1 MRKITMRPDTRF
13 SGPELCTKPAREV
26 VALLRKGEVRTSD
39 LIDASLTRMDQVEPQ
54 VNAVV
59 TRCPDRARAA
69 VPDRNS
75 LLAGLP
81 IGIKDLD
88 AVAGVRTTYATK
100 GYADHVPTASDPIVL
115 RLEDRGGVVLG
126 KTNTP
131 ELGAG
136 ANTFNDVFGATRNPW
151 NTRMNAA
158 GSSGGAAVSLATGE
172 LWLSHGSDFGGSLR
186 SPANY
191 CGIVGLRPS
200 PGIAGG
206 SSTDLGFLTGTVDG
220 PMARDVLD
228 CALFLDAMAGYDPIW
243 PISFPAPATP
253 YLESAQKEAGAIR
266 IAYTPDMNGFA
277 AVTPEID
284 TVLRA
289 ALERLRLPD
298 VTIEEHCPA
307 LPRLDETFR
316 ALRCLSFLGSYLA
329 TPESISRHYKDTIK
343 GNVADAEAMTFADYA
358 RAERD
363 RSAIYNTMLG
373 FFDSYDVLA
382 CPVNGLAPLPVE
394 IEYPTDVAGRPM
406 RDYVDWL
413 QFAFLATVAGLPA
426 LSLPVGFTPSG
437 MPVGLQL
444 IGRPRGEARLLQVA
458 HTLEQA
464 LNLPVTLIDPMAP

>member
-1 MRKITMRPDTRF
+1 VTRPDTSF
-13 SGPELCTKPAREV
+13 TGPELCAKPAREIV
-26 VALLRKGEVRTSD
+26 TLLRSGDLTTQD
-39 LIDASLTRMDQVEPQ
+39 LIKASLTRMDQVEPQ

-59 TRCPDRARAA
+59 TRCPERARARPA
-69 VPDRNS
+69 PKDS

-81 IGIKDLD
+81 IGIKDLSP
-88 AVAGVRTTYATK
+88 VEGVRTTFGTK
-100 GYADHVPTASDPIVL
+100 GMANHVPTASDPLVL
-115 RLEDRGGVVLG
+115 RLESRGGVVLG

-131 ELGAG
+131 EMGAG
-136 ANTFNDVFGATRNPW
+136 ANTFNAVFGATRNPW
-151 NTRMNAA
+151 NTAMNAA

-206 SSTDLGFLTGTVDG
+206 SSAHLGFTNGGVEG

-228 CALFLDAMAGYDPIW
+228 CALFLDAMAGFDPVW
-243 PISFPAPATP
+243 PISFPAPDRP
-253 YLESAQKEAGAIR
+253 YLETARQDAGTIR
-266 IAYTPDMNGFA
+266 IAYTSDLNGFA
-277 AVTPEID
+277 AVTSEID
-284 TVLRA
+284 TVLRSA
-289 ALERLRLPD
+289 IDSLRLPS
-298 VTIEEHCPA
+298 IEVEEYCPD

-316 ALRCLSFLGSYLA
+316 ALRCLSFMGSYQV
-329 TPESISRHYKDTIK
+329 TPESVTRHYKDTIK
-343 GNVADAEAMTFADYA
+343 GNLADARAMTFDDYA
-358 RAERD
+358 QAERD
-363 RSAIYNTMLG
+363 RAAIYNTMAA
-373 FFDSYDVLA
+373 FFETHDVLA

-394 IEYPTDVAGRPM
+394 IEYPTEVAGRPM
-406 RDYVDWL
+406 RDYIDWL

-444 IGRPRGEARLLQVA
+444 IGPPRGEARLLQVA

-464 LNLPVTLIDPMAP
+464 LSLPVTLIDPITS

>member
-1 MRKITMRPDTRF
+1 MTRPTTAF
-13 SGPELCTKPAREV
+13 SGPELCAKSAREV
-26 VALLRKGEVRTSD
+26 IALLRKGEVTTTD
-39 LIDASLTRMDQVEPQ
+39 LIDASLTRMNQVEPT

-59 TRCPDRARAA
+59 TRCPDRARTAQT
-69 VPDRNS
+69 S
-75 LLAGLP
+75 TQSQLAGLP
-81 IGIKDLD
+81 IGIKDLNP
-88 AVAGVRTTYATK
+88 VEGVRTTFGTK
-100 GYADHVPTASDPIVL
+100 GMADHVPIASDPLVR

-131 ELGAG
+131 EMGAG
-136 ANTFNDVFGATRNPW
+136 ANTFNAVFGATRNPW
-151 NTRMNAA
+151 DTRMNAA

-206 SSTDLGFLTGTVDG
+206 SSAHLGFTNGGVDG

-228 CALFLDAMAGYDPIW
+228 CALFLDAMVGYDPVW
-243 PISFPAPATP
+243 PISFPAPQTP
-253 YLESAQKEAGAIR
+253 YLETAQRDAGQIR
-266 IAYTPDMNGFA
+266 IAYTPDLNGFA
-277 AVTPEID
+277 AVTSEID
-284 TVLRA
+284 TVLRD
-289 ALERLRLPD
+289 ALASLKLPSITVQD
-298 VTIEEHCPA
+298 HCPA

-316 ALRCLSFLGSYLA
+316 ALRCLSFLGSYQV
-329 TPESISRHYKDTIK
+329 TPESVTKHYKDTIK
-343 GNVADAEAMTFADYA
+343 GNLAEARAMTFDNYV

-363 RSAIYNTMLG
+363 RATIYNNMAT
-373 FFDSYDVLA
+373 FFQSHDVLA

-394 IEYPTDVAGRPM
+394 IEYPTEVAGRPM
-406 RDYVDWL
+406 RDYIDWL

-444 IGRPRGEARLLQVA
+444 VGPPRGEARLLQVA

-464 LNLPVTLIDPMAP
+464 LNLPVTLIDPIVR

>member
-1 MRKITMRPDTRF
+1 MTRPETSF
-13 SGPELCTKPAREV
+13 SGPELCAKSARDV
-26 VALLRKGEVRTSD
+26 IALLKAGEITTAD
-39 LIDASLTRMDQVEPQ
+39 LIDASLKRMDQVEPL

-59 TRCPDRARAA
+59 TRCPERARASNVA
-69 VPDRNS
+69 ASSP
-75 LLAGLP
+75 LAGLP
-81 IGIKDLD
+81 IGIKDLNP
-88 AVAGVRTTYATK
+88 VAGVRTTFGTK
-100 GYADHVPTASDPIVL
+100 GMADHVPDVSDPLVL

-136 ANTFNDVFGATRNPW
+136 ANTFNAVFGATRNPW
-151 NTRMNAA
+151 NTAMNAA

-206 SSTDLGFLTGTVDG
+206 SSAHLGFTTGGVDG

-228 CALFLDAMAGYDPIW
+228 CALFLDAMAGYDPLW
-243 PISFPAPATP
+243 PISFPPPATP
-253 YLESAQKEAGAIR
+253 YIDTARQDAGKVR
-266 IAYTPDMNGFA
+266 IAYTSDLNGFA
-277 AVTPEID
+277 AVTSEID
-284 TVLRA
+284 SVLRG
-289 ALERLRLPD
+289 ALESLHLSD
-298 VTIEEHCPA
+298 VTVEDHCPD

-316 ALRCLSFLGSYLA
+316 ALRCLSFLGSYQV
-329 TPESISRHYKDTIK
+329 TPDAVTRHYKDTIK
-343 GNVADAEAMTFADYA
+343 GNLADARAMSFDDYVQ
-358 RAERD
+358 AERD
-363 RSAIYNTMLG
+363 RSAIYNTMAT
-373 FFDSYDVLA
+373 FFQTHDVLA
-382 CPVNGLAPLPVE
+382 CPVNGLAPMPVE
-394 IEYPTDVAGRPM
+394 IEYPTEVAGRPM
-406 RDYVDWL
+406 RDYIDWL

-444 IGRPRGEARLLQVA
+444 IGPPRGEARLLQVA

-464 LNLPVTLIDPMAP
+464 LNLPITLIDPIPG

>member
-1 MRKITMRPDTRF
+1 MTRPDTAF
-13 SGPELCTKPAREV
+13 SGPELCAKPARDV
-26 VALLRKGEVRTSD
+26 IALLRSGEITTDD
-39 LIDASLTRMDQVEPQ
+39 LIAASLARMDQVEPQ

-59 TRCPDRARAA
+59 TRCPDRARARPA
-69 VPDRNS
+69 PADS

-81 IGIKDLD
+81 IGIKDLNP
-88 AVAGVRTTYATK
+88 VEGVRTTFGTK
-100 GYADHVPTASDPIVL
+100 GMADNIPKASDALVQ
-115 RLEDRGGVVLG
+115 RLEARGGVVLG

-131 ELGAG
+131 EMGAG
-136 ANTFNDVFGATRNPW
+136 ANTFNAVFGATRNPW
-151 NTRMNAA
+151 NTAMNAA

-206 SSTDLGFLTGTVDG
+206 SSAHLGFTDGGVDG

-228 CALFLDAMAGYDPIW
+228 CALFLDAMSGYDPVW

-253 YLESAQKEAGAIR
+253 YVETARQDAGKVR
-266 IAYTPDMNGFA
+266 IAYTPDLNGFA
-277 AVTPEID
+277 AVTSEID
-284 TVLRA
+284 SVLRA
-289 ALERLRLPD
+289 ALDSLRLPD
-298 VTIEEHCPA
+298 VTVVEHCPD
-307 LPRLDETFR
+307 LSRLDQTFR
-316 ALRCLSFLGSYLA
+316 ALRCLSFLGSYQV
-329 TPESISRHYKDTIK
+329 TPDSVTQHYKDTIK
-343 GNVADAEAMTFADYA
+343 GNLADARAMTFDDYVQ
-358 RAERD
+358 AERD
-363 RSAIYNTMLG
+363 RAAIYNNMAM
-373 FFDSYDVLA
+373 FFQTHDMLA

-394 IEYPTDVAGRPM
+394 IEYPTEVAGRPM
-406 RDYVDWL
+406 RDYIDWL

-444 IGRPRGEARLLQVA
+444 IGPPRGEARLLQVA

-464 LNLPVTLIDPMAP
+464 LNLPVTLIDPIRG

>member
-1 MRKITMRPDTRF
+1 M
-13 SGPELCTKPAREV
+13 SARDV
-26 VALLRKGEVRTSD
+26 IALLKKGEITTAD
-39 LIDASLTRMDQVEPQ
+39 LIDASLTRMDQVEPL

-59 TRCPDRARAA
+59 TRCPERARAA
-69 VPDRNS
+69 DVAASS

-81 IGIKDLD
+81 IGIKDLNP
-88 AVAGVRTTYATK
+88 VAGVRTTFGTK
-100 GYADHVPTASDPIVL
+100 GMADHVPDTSDPLVI

-136 ANTFNDVFGATRNPW
+136 ANTFNAVFGATRNPW
-151 NTRMNAA
+151 NTAMNAA

-206 SSTDLGFLTGTVDG
+206 SSAHLGFTTGGVDG

-228 CALFLDAMAGYDPIW
+228 CALFLDAMAGYDPLW
-243 PISFPAPATP
+243 PISFPPPATP
-253 YLESAQKEAGAIR
+253 YIDTARHDAGKVR
-266 IAYTPDMNGFA
+266 IAYTSDLNGFA
-277 AVTPEID
+277 AVTSEID
-284 TVLRA
+284 SLLRG
-289 ALERLRLPD
+289 ALESLRLPD
-298 VTIEEHCPA
+298 VTVEDHCPD

-316 ALRCLSFLGSYLA
+316 ALRCLSFLGSYQV
-329 TPESISRHYKDTIK
+329 TPDAVTRHYKDTIK
-343 GNVADAEAMTFADYA
+343 GNLADARAMSFDDYVQ
-358 RAERD
+358 AERD
-363 RSAIYNTMLG
+363 RSAIYNSMAT
-373 FFDSYDVLA
+373 FFQTHDVLA

-394 IEYPTDVAGRPM
+394 IEYPTEVAGRPM
-406 RDYVDWL
+406 RDYIDWL
-413 QFAFLATVAGLPA
+413 QFAFLPTVAGLPA
-426 LSLPVGFTPSG
+426 LSLPVGFTSSG

-444 IGRPRGEARLLQVA
+444 IGPPRGEARLLQVA

-464 LNLPVTLIDPMAP
+464 LNLPVTLIDPIPG

>member
-1 MRKITMRPDTRF
+1 MI
-13 SGPELCTKPAREV
+13 S
-26 VALLRKGEVRTSD
+26 LLRDGEVTTAD
-39 LIDASLTRMDQVEPQ
+39 LIDASLQRMDQVEPH

-59 TRCPDRARAA
+59 TRCPDRARAMPA
-69 VPDRNS
+69 AHDN

-81 IGIKDLD
+81 IGIKDLT
-88 AVAGVRTTYATK
+88 AVEGVRTTLGTR
-100 GYADHVPTASDPIVL
+100 GMADHVPSVSDPLVA
-115 RLEDRGGVVLG
+115 RLEERGGVVLG

-136 ANTFNDVFGATRNPW
+136 ANTFNAVFGATRNPW
-151 NTRMNAA
+151 DIRMNAA

-206 SSTDLGFLTGTVDG
+206 SSAHLGFTTGGVEG

-228 CALFLDAMAGYDPIW
+228 CALFLDAMAGFDPIW
-243 PISFPAPATP
+243 PISFPAPDTP
-253 YLESAQKEAGAIR
+253 YLETAKRDAGSIR
-266 IAYTPDMNGFA
+266 IAYTPDFNGFA
-277 AVTPEID
+277 AVTTEID
-284 TVLRA
+284 DVLRG
-289 ALERLRLPD
+289 ALERLRLPS
-298 VTIEEHCPA
+298 VTVEEHCPH

-316 ALRCLSFLGSYLA
+316 ALRCLSFLGSYQV
-329 TPESISRHYKDTIK
+329 TPDSISMHYKDTIK
-343 GNVADAEAMTFADYA
+343 GNLADAHAMSFDDYVQ
-358 RAERD
+358 AERD
-363 RSAIYNTMLG
+363 RATIYNSMAM
-373 FFDSYDVLA
+373 FFKTHDVLA

-394 IEYPTDVAGRPM
+394 IEFPTEVAGRPM
-406 RDYVDWL
+406 RDYIDWL

-426 LSLPVGFTPSG
+426 LSLPVGFTRSG

-444 IGRPRGEARLLQVA
+444 IGPPRGEARLLQVA

-464 LNLPVTLIDPMAP
+464 LNLPVTLIDPIVR

>member
-1 MRKITMRPDTRF
+1 VTRPKTAF
-13 SGPELCTKPAREV
+13 SGPELCAKSARDV
-26 VALLRKGEVRTSD
+26 IDLLRRGEVTTQD
-39 LIDASLTRMDQVEPQ
+39 LIDASVTRMDQVEPA

-59 TRCPDRARAA
+59 TRCPDRALAA
-69 VPDRNS
+69 TAAKDSP
-75 LLAGLP
+75 LAGLP
-81 IGIKDLD
+81 IGIKDLNP
-88 AVAGVRTTYATK
+88 VKGVRTTFGTK
-100 GYADHVPTASDPIVL
+100 GMADHVPTASDPLVL

-131 ELGAG
+131 EMGAG
-136 ANTFNDVFGATRNPW
+136 ANTFNAVFGATRNPW
-151 NTRMNAA
+151 DTRMNAA

-206 SSTDLGFLTGTVDG
+206 SSAHLGFTNGGVDG

-228 CALFLDAMAGYDPIW
+228 CALFLDAMAGYDPVW
-243 PISFPAPATP
+243 PISFPAPETP
-253 YLESAQKEAGAIR
+253 YLATAQQDAGSIR
-266 IAYTPDMNGFA
+266 IAYTSDLNGFA

-284 TVLRA
+284 TVLRD
-289 ALERLRLPD
+289 ALNSLRLPL
-298 VTIEEHCPA
+298 VTVEDHCPA

-316 ALRCLSFLGSYLA
+316 TLRCLSFLGSYQV
-329 TPESISRHYKDTIK
+329 TPESVTSQYKDTIK
-343 GNVADAEAMTFADYA
+343 GNLKDARAMTFDDYVQ
-358 RAERD
+358 AERD
-363 RSAIYNTMLG
+363 RATIYNTMVA
-373 FFDSYDVLA
+373 FFRTHDVLA

-394 IEYPTDVAGRPM
+394 IEYPTEVAGRPM
-406 RDYVDWL
+406 RDYIDWL

-444 IGRPRGEARLLQVA
+444 IGPPRGEARLLQIA

-464 LNLPVTLIDPMAP
+464 LNLPVTLIDPIVR

>member
-1 MRKITMRPDTRF
+1 MTRPDTSF
-13 SGPELCTKPAREV
+13 TGPELCAKPAREIV
-26 VALLRKGEVRTSD
+26 TLLRSGDLTTQD
-39 LIDASLTRMDQVEPQ
+39 LIKASLTRMDQVEPQ

-59 TRCPDRARAA
+59 TRCPERARARPA
-69 VPDRNS
+69 PKDS

-81 IGIKDLD
+81 IGIKDLSP
-88 AVAGVRTTYATK
+88 VEGVRTTFGTK
-100 GYADHVPTASDPIVL
+100 GMANHVPTASDPLVL
-115 RLEDRGGVVLG
+115 RLESRGGVVLG

-131 ELGAG
+131 EMGAG
-136 ANTFNDVFGATRNPW
+136 ANTFNAVFGATRNPW
-151 NTRMNAA
+151 NTAMNAA

-206 SSTDLGFLTGTVDG
+206 SSAHLGFTNGGVEG

-228 CALFLDAMAGYDPIW
+228 CALFLDAMAGFDPVW
-243 PISFPAPATP
+243 PISFPAPDRP
-253 YLESAQKEAGAIR
+253 YLETARQDAGTIR
-266 IAYTPDMNGFA
+266 IAYTSDLNGFA
-277 AVTPEID
+277 AVTSEID
-284 TVLRA
+284 TVLRSA
-289 ALERLRLPD
+289 IDSLRLPS
-298 VTIEEHCPA
+298 IEVEEYCPD

-316 ALRCLSFLGSYLA
+316 ALRCLSFMGSYQV
-329 TPESISRHYKDTIK
+329 TPESVTRHYKDTIK
-343 GNVADAEAMTFADYA
+343 GNLADARAMTFDDYA
-358 RAERD
+358 QAERD
-363 RSAIYNTMLG
+363 RAAIYNTMAA
-373 FFDSYDVLA
+373 FFETHDVLA

-394 IEYPTDVAGRPM
+394 IEYPTEVAGRPM
-406 RDYVDWL
+406 RDYIDWL

-444 IGRPRGEARLLQVA
+444 IGPPRGEARLLQVA

-464 LNLPVTLIDPMAP
+464 LSLPVTLIDPITS

>member
-1 MRKITMRPDTRF
+1 MTRPDTTF
-13 SGPELCTKPAREV
+13 TGPELCAKPAREI
-26 VALLRKGEVRTSD
+26 VALLRSGEVTTPD
-39 LIDASLTRMDQVEPQ
+39 LIEASLTRMDQVEPK

-59 TRCPDRARAA
+59 TRCPERARSRTA
-69 VPDRNS
+69 PKDS

-81 IGIKDLD
+81 IGIKDLSP
-88 AVAGVRTTYATK
+88 VEGVRTTFGTK
-100 GYADHVPTASDPIVL
+100 GMANHVPTASDPLVL

-136 ANTFNDVFGATRNPW
+136 ANTFNAVFGATRNPW
-151 NTRMNAA
+151 NTAMNAA

-206 SSTDLGFLTGTVDG
+206 SSAHLGFTNGGVDG

-228 CALFLDAMAGYDPIW
+228 CALFLDAMAGFDPIW
-243 PISFPAPATP
+243 PISFPAPDRP
-253 YLESAQKEAGAIR
+253 YQETTRQDAGNIR
-266 IAYTPDMNGFA
+266 IAYTSDLNGFA
-277 AVTPEID
+277 AVTSEID
-284 TVLRA
+284 TVLRGA
-289 ALERLRLPD
+289 INSLRLPSITVED
-298 VTIEEHCPA
+298 YCPD
-307 LPRLDETFR
+307 LPRLDEAFR
-316 ALRCLSFLGSYLA
+316 ALRCLSFMGSYQV
-329 TPESISRHYKDTIK
+329 TPESVTRHYKDTIK
-343 GNVADAEAMTFADYA
+343 GNLTDARAMTFDDYVQ
-358 RAERD
+358 AERN
-363 RSAIYNTMLG
+363 RSAIYNTMAA
-373 FFDSYDVLA
+373 FFETHDVLA

-394 IEYPTDVAGRPM
+394 IEYPSEVAGRPM
-406 RDYVDWL
+406 RDYIDWL

-444 IGRPRGEARLLQVA
+444 IGPPRGEARLLQVA

-464 LNLPVTLIDPMAP
+464 LNLPVTLIDPITG

>member
-1 MRKITMRPDTRF
+1 MTRPHTTF
-13 SGPELCTKPAREV
+13 SGPELCAKSAREV
-26 VALLRKGEVRTSD
+26 VALLRKGEVTSLD
-39 LIDASLTRMDQVEPQ
+39 LIDVSLARMDQVEPQ

-59 TRCPDRARAA
+59 TRCANRARGATVA
-69 VPDRNS
+69 TDT

-81 IGIKDLD
+81 LGIKDLNP
-88 AVAGVRTTYATK
+88 VAGVRTTFGTI
-100 GYADHVPTASDPIVL
+100 GMADHVPTASDPIVT

-131 ELGAG
+131 EIGAG
-136 ANTFNDVFGATRNPW
+136 ANTFNAVFGATRNPW
-151 NTRMNAA
+151 NTAMNAA

-206 SSTDLGFLTGTVDG
+206 SSAHLGFTNGGVDG

-228 CALFLDAMAGYDPIW
+228 CALFLDAMAGYDPVW
-243 PISFPAPATP
+243 PISFPPPATP
-253 YLESAQKEAGAIR
+253 YLDIARQDAGPVR
-266 IAYTPDMNGFA
+266 IAYASDLNGFA
-277 AVTPEID
+277 ALTDEID
-284 TVLRA
+284 TVLRD
-289 ALERLRLPD
+289 ALARMRLPH
-298 VTIEEHCPA
+298 VTVEDHCPT
-307 LPRLDETFR
+307 LPRLDEAFR
-316 ALRCLSFLGSYLA
+316 ALRCLSFMGSYQA
-329 TPESISRHYKDTIK
+329 TPENVTKHYKDTIK
-343 GNVADAEAMTFADYA
+343 GNLADARAMTFDAYVQ
-358 RAERD
+358 AERD
-363 RSAIYNTMLG
+363 RAQIYNTMAT
-373 FFDSYDVLA
+373 FFQTHDVLA

-394 IEYPTDVAGRPM
+394 IEYPTEVAGRPM
-406 RDYVDWL
+406 RDYIDWL

-444 IGRPRGEARLLQVA
+444 IGPPRGEARLLQVA

-464 LNLPVTLIDPMAP
+464 LNLPITCIDPIAG

>member
-1 MRKITMRPDTRF
+1 MRPDTRF
-13 SGPELCTKPAREV
+13 SGPELCARPAREV
-26 VALLRKGEVRTSD
+26 IALLRKGEVQTSE
-39 LIDASLTRMDQVEPQ
+39 LIDASMARMDQVEAQ

-59 TRCPDRARAA
+59 TRCPERAQAVVTDR
-69 VPDRNS
+69 DS

-81 IGIKDLD
+81 IGIKDLNP
-88 AVAGVRTTYATK
+88 VAGVRTTFGTPGMAN
-100 GYADHVPTASDPIVL
+100 HVPKESDPIVT
-115 RLEDRGGVVLG
+115 RLESRGGVVLG

-131 ELGAG
+131 EMGAG
-136 ANTFNDVFGATRNPW
+136 ANTFNAVFGATRNPW
-151 NTRMNAA
+151 NTALNAA

-172 LWLSHGSDFGGSLR
+172 LWLSQGSDFGGSLR

-200 PGIAGG
+200 PGVAGG
-206 SSTDLGFLTGTVDG
+206 SSAHLGFTTGGVDG

-253 YLESAQKEAGAIR
+253 YAEAARRDAGAIR
-266 IAYTPDMNGFA
+266 IAYSPDLNGFA

-284 TVLRA
+284 AVLRG
-289 ALERLRLPD
+289 ALASLRLPQ
-298 VTIEEHCPA
+298 VTVDDHCPA

-316 ALRCLSFLGSYLA
+316 ALRCLSFLGSYQA
-329 TPESISRHYKDTIK
+329 TPESITRHYKDTIK
-343 GNVADAEAMTFADYA
+343 GNLADAEAMTFADYA

-363 RSAIYNTMLG
+363 RSAIYNSMLG
-373 FFDSYDVLA
+373 FFEAFDVLA

-394 IEYPTDVAGRPM
+394 IEYPTEVAGRPM
-406 RDYVDWL
+406 RDYIDWL

-437 MPVGLQL
+437 LPVGLQL
-444 IGRPRGEARLLQVA
+444 IGPPRGEARLLQIA

-464 LNLPVTLIDPMAP
+464 LNLPVTLIDPMTP

>member
-1 MRKITMRPDTRF
+1 MTRPTTAF
-13 SGPELCTKPAREV
+13 SGPELCAKSARDV
-26 VALLRKGEVRTSD
+26 IDLLRRGDVTTED
-39 LIDASLTRMDQVEPQ
+39 LINASLTRMDQVEPA

-59 TRCPDRARAA
+59 TRCPERARARPA
-69 VPDRNS
+69 PKDS

-81 IGIKDLD
+81 IGIKDLNP
-88 AVAGVRTTYATK
+88 VEGVRTTFGTK
-100 GYADHVPTASDPIVL
+100 GMENHIPVASDPLVQ
-115 RLEDRGGVVLG
+115 RLEKRGGVVLG

-136 ANTFNDVFGATRNPW
+136 ANTFNAVFGATRNPW
-151 NTRMNAA
+151 DTRMNAA

-206 SSTDLGFLTGTVDG
+206 SSAHLGFTTGGVDG

-228 CALFLDAMAGYDPIW
+228 CALFLDAMAGYDPVW
-243 PISFPAPATP
+243 PISFPAPGTP
-253 YLESAQKEAGAIR
+253 YSETTRQDAGPIR
-266 IAYTPDMNGFA
+266 IAYTSDLNGFA
-277 AVTPEID
+277 AVTSEID
-284 TVLRA
+284 SVLRG
-289 ALERLRLPD
+289 ALDRLRLPD
-298 VTIEEHCPA
+298 VTIEDHCPK
-307 LPRLDETFR
+307 LTRLDETFR
-316 ALRCLSFLGSYLA
+316 ALRCLSFLGSYQV
-329 TPESISRHYKDTIK
+329 TPDSVTKHYKDTIK
-343 GNVADAEAMTFADYA
+343 GNLTDARAMTFDDYVQ
-358 RAERD
+358 AERD
-363 RSAIYNTMLG
+363 RAAIYATMAT
-373 FFDSYDVLA
+373 FFQTHDVLA

-394 IEYPTDVAGRPM
+394 IEYPTEVAGRQM
-406 RDYVDWL
+406 RDYIDWL

-444 IGRPRGEARLLQVA
+444 IGPPRGEARLLQVA

-464 LNLPVTLIDPMAP
+464 LNLPVTLIDPIIR

>member
-1 MRKITMRPDTRF
+1 MRPDTRY
-13 SGPELCTKPAREV
+13 SGPELCAKPAREV
-26 VALLRKGEVRTSD
+26 IALLRKGEVQTAD
-39 LIDASLTRMDQVEPQ
+39 LIEASLTRMDQVEPQ

-59 TRCPDRARAA
+59 TRCPERALATHTK
-69 VPDRNS
+69 DDS

-81 IGIKDLD
+81 IGIKDLNP
-88 AVAGVRTTYATK
+88 VAGVRTTFGTR
-100 GYADHVPTASDPIVL
+100 GLADHVPTVSDPIVT

-131 ELGAG
+131 EMGAG
-136 ANTFNDVFGATRNPW
+136 GNTFNTVFGATRNPW
-151 NTRMNAA
+151 NTAMNAA

-206 SSTDLGFLTGTVDG
+206 SSAQMGFTTGGVDG

-228 CALFLDAMAGYDPIW
+228 CALFLDAMAGYDPLW
-243 PISFPAPATP
+243 PISFPSPETP
-253 YLESAQKEAGAIR
+253 YAESARREAGAVR
-266 IAYTPDMNGFA
+266 IAYTPDLNGFA
-277 AVTPEID
+277 AVTGEID
-284 TVLRA
+284 TVLRG
-289 ALERLRLPD
+289 ALEGLRLPQ
-298 VTIEEHCPA
+298 VTIEEYCPA

-316 ALRCLSFLGSYLA
+316 ALRCLSFLGSYQA
-329 TPESISRHYKDTIK
+329 TPRSVTQHYKPAIM
-343 GNVADAEAMTFADYA
+343 GNLADAEALTFADYA

-363 RSAIYNTMLG
+363 RSAIYNNMAR
-373 FFDSYDVLA
+373 FFGSFDILA

-394 IEYPTDVAGRPM
+394 IEYPTEVAGRPM
-406 RDYVDWL
+406 RDYIDWL

-444 IGRPRGEARLLQVA
+444 IGPPRGEARLLQIA
-458 HTLEQA
+458 HLLEQA
-464 LNLPVTLIDPMAP
+464 LALPVTPIDPRTA

>member
-1 MRKITMRPDTRF
+1 MTRPDTTF
-13 SGPELCTKPAREV
+13 SGPDLCAKSARDV
-26 VALLRKGEVRTSD
+26 VGLLRRGEVTTAD

-59 TRCPDRARAA
+59 TRCPDRARTATAA
-69 VPDRNS
+69 RDL

-81 IGIKDLD
+81 IGIKDLNP
-88 AVAGVRTTYATK
+88 VSGVRTTFGTT
-100 GYADHVPTASDPIVL
+100 GMADHVPATSDPIVL

-131 ELGAG
+131 EMGAG
-136 ANTFNDVFGATRNPW
+136 ANTFNAVFGATRNPW
-151 NTRMNAA
+151 NTALNAA

-172 LWLSHGSDFGGSLR
+172 LWLGHGSDFGGSLR

-206 SSTDLGFLTGTVDG
+206 SSTHLGFTTGGVDG

-243 PISFPAPATP
+243 PISVPAPETP
-253 YLESAQKEAGAIR
+253 YFETARQDAGRVR
-266 IAYTPDMNGFA
+266 IAYTPDLNGFA
-277 AVTPEID
+277 AVTSEID
-284 TVLRA
+284 NVLRA
-289 ALERLRLPD
+289 ALDSLRLPKVD
-298 VTIEEHCPA
+298 IVEHCPD

-316 ALRCLSFLGSYLA
+316 ALRCLSFLGSYQV
-329 TPESISRHYKDTIK
+329 TPDSVTRHYKDTIK
-343 GNVADAEAMTFADYA
+343 GNLADARAMTFDDYVQ
-358 RAERD
+358 AERD
-363 RSAIYNTMLG
+363 RSAIYNTMAT
-373 FFDSYDVLA
+373 FFQTHDVLA
-382 CPVNGLAPLPVE
+382 SPVNGLAPLPVE
-394 IEYPTDVAGRPM
+394 IEYPTEVAGRPM
-406 RDYVDWL
+406 RDYIDWL

-426 LSLPVGFTPSG
+426 LSLPVGYTPSG

-444 IGRPRGEARLLQVA
+444 IGPPRGEARLLQVA

-464 LNLPVTLIDPMAP
+464 LELPVTLIDPIAG

>member
-1 MRKITMRPDTRF
+1 MTRPKTAF
-13 SGPELCTKPAREV
+13 SGPELCAKSARDV
-26 VALLRKGEVRTSD
+26 IDLLRRGEVTTQD
-39 LIDASLTRMDQVEPQ
+39 LIDASVTRMDQVEPA

-59 TRCPDRARAA
+59 TRCTDRARAA
-69 VPDRNS
+69 TATKDSP
-75 LLAGLP
+75 LAGLP
-81 IGIKDLD
+81 IGIKDLNP
-88 AVAGVRTTYATK
+88 VQGVRTTFGTI
-100 GYADHVPTASDPIVL
+100 GMADHVPGASDPLVL

-136 ANTFNDVFGATRNPW
+136 ANTFNAVFGATRNPW
-151 NTRMNAA
+151 DTRMNAA

-206 SSTDLGFLTGTVDG
+206 SSAHLGFTNGGVDG

-228 CALFLDAMAGYDPIW
+228 CALFLDAMAGYDPVW
-243 PISFPAPATP
+243 PISFPAPVTP
-253 YLESAQKEAGAIR
+253 YLATAQQDAGSIR
-266 IAYTPDMNGFA
+266 IAYTSDLNGFA

-284 TVLRA
+284 AVLRN
-289 ALERLRLPD
+289 ALNNLRLPS
-298 VTIEEHCPA
+298 VTVEDHCPA

-316 ALRCLSFLGSYLA
+316 TLRCLSFLGSYQV
-329 TPESISRHYKDTIK
+329 TPESVTRHYKDTIK
-343 GNVADAEAMTFADYA
+343 GNLADARATTFDDYVQ
-358 RAERD
+358 AERD
-363 RSAIYNTMLG
+363 RATIYNTMVA
-373 FFDSYDVLA
+373 FFRTHDVLA

-394 IEYPTDVAGRPM
+394 LEYPTDVAGRPM
-406 RDYVDWL
+406 RDYIDWL

-444 IGRPRGEARLLQVA
+444 IGPPRGEGRLLQIA

-464 LNLPVTLIDPMAP
+464 LNLPVTLIDPIVR

>member
-1 MRKITMRPDTRF
+1 MTRPDTAF
-13 SGPELCTKPAREV
+13 SGPELCGKSAREV
-26 VALLRKGEVRTSD
+26 IGLLRKKEVTTDD
-39 LIDASLTRMDQVEPQ
+39 LITASLTRMDQVEPA

-59 TRCPDRARAA
+59 TRCPDRARTATA
-69 VPDRNS
+69 PHDS
-75 LLAGLP
+75 ALAGLP
-81 IGIKDLD
+81 IGIKDLSS
-88 AVAGVRTTYATK
+88 VEGVRTTF
-100 GYADHVPTASDPIVL
+100 GSLGMSDNIPGASDPLVL
-115 RLEDRGGVVLG
+115 RLESRGGVVLG

-136 ANTFNDVFGATRNPW
+136 ANTFNAVFGATRNPW
-151 NTRMNAA
+151 DTRMNAA

-206 SSTDLGFLTGTVDG
+206 SSADLGFTTGGVEG

-228 CALFLDAMAGYDPIW
+228 CALFLDAMAGYDPTW
-243 PISFPAPATP
+243 PISFPAPQTP
-253 YLESAQKEAGAIR
+253 YFATAQQDAGKIR
-266 IAYTPDMNGFA
+266 IAYTPDLNEFA
-277 AVTPEID
+277 AVTSEID
-284 TVLRA
+284 TVLRS
-289 ALERLRLPD
+289 ALDSLRLPNVSVD
-298 VTIEEHCPA
+298 ETCPT

-316 ALRCLSFLGSYLA
+316 TLRCLAFLGSHMGS
-329 TPESISRHYKDTIK
+329 PDSVKSNYKDTIK
-343 GNVADAEAMTFADYA
+343 GNLADALATTFEDYV

-363 RSAIYNTMLG
+363 RAAIYRNMVA
-373 FFDSYDVLA
+373 FFKTHDVLA

-394 IEYPTDVAGRPM
+394 IEYPTEVAGRPM
-406 RDYVDWL
+406 RDYIDWL

-444 IGRPRGEARLLQVA
+444 IGPPRGEARLLQIA

-464 LNLPVTLIDPMAP
+464 LNLPVTLIDPIIR

>member
-1 MRKITMRPDTRF
+1 MRPDTAY
-13 SGPELCTKPAREV
+13 SGPELCRKSARDV
-26 VALLRKGEVRTSD
+26 VALLQKGELCTED
-39 LIDASLTRMDQVEPQ
+39 LIAASETRMDQVEPQ

-59 TRCPDRARAA
+59 TRCPDRARQS
-69 VPDRNS
+69 VPAKDS

-81 IGIKDLD
+81 IGIKDLNPVKD
-88 AVAGVRTTYATK
+88 VRTTFGTK
-100 GYADHVPTASDPIVL
+100 GFADHVPTASDPIVT
-115 RLEDRGGVVLG
+115 RLESRGGVVLG

-136 ANTFNDVFGATRNPW
+136 ANTFNAVFGATRNPW
-151 NTRMNAA
+151 NTALNAA

-200 PGIAGG
+200 PGVAGG
-206 SSTDLGFLTGTVDG
+206 SSALLGFTTGGVDG

-228 CALFLDAMAGYDPIW
+228 CALFLDAMSGYDPIW
-243 PISFPAPATP
+243 PISFPAPKDSFLDT
-253 YLESAQKEAGAIR
+253 AQRDAGHIR
-266 IAYTPDMNGFA
+266 IAYTPDLNGFA
-277 AVTPEID
+277 ALTTEID

-289 ALERLRLPD
+289 ALDGLSLPN
-298 VTIEEHCPA
+298 VTVEEHCPQ

-316 ALRCLSFLGSYLA
+316 ALRCLSFLGSYQA
-329 TPESISRHYKDTIK
+329 TPASITQHYKDTIK
-343 GNVADAEAMTFADYA
+343 GNLADAETMSFADYA

-363 RSAIYNTMLG
+363 RSAIYNNMAA
-373 FFDSYDVLA
+373 FFKTHDVLA

-394 IEYPTDVAGRPM
+394 IEYPTEVAGREM
-406 RDYVDWL
+406 RDYIDWL

-444 IGRPRGEARLLQVA
+444 IGPPRGEARLLQIA
-458 HTLEQA
+458 HALEQA
-464 LNLPVTLIDPMAP
+464 LALPVTCIDPRDP